1 MGYAANRKPNMK
13 TTSHAARIALAI
25 LSLAMPLGLRGNSE
39 KLAVQIGY
47 CGSIKD
53 IDRVKAAGFDY
64 IELRTTEIAAL
75 SDADFEQLREKMKRA
90 GLPVPAAYLFI
101 PPEIKLTGPA
111 INPEE
116 QMNYVRK
123 ALDRL
128 SRLGVGVVVF
138 GSGGAR
144 AYPAGFA
151 KDEAFRQLVDFC
163 RRIAPEARS
172 RNIVVAVE
180 PLRTQESNLIN
191 SIAEGLDLAAAVNDP
206 NIQLNLDFYHLEMVR
221 EDPAVILRAKDHIRH
236 VHMAN
241 PTGRVFPLRA
251 EEYDYKPLFRNLRQ
265 IGYQGGMSVE
275 AATTDF
281 EKEAPRSIAF
291 LRHEMEND
299 SK

>member
-1 MGYAANRKPNMK
+1 MK
-13 TTSHAARIALAI
+13 ATTQAARILLAI
-25 LSLAMPLGLRGNSE
+25 LLSLAVPLGLRGNSE
-39 KLAVQIGY
+39 RIAVQIGY

-53 IDRVKAAGFDY
+53 IDRAKAAGFDY

-75 SDADFEQLREKMKRA
+75 SDADFVQLQEKVKRT
-90 GLPVPAAYLFI
+90 GLPVRAAYLFI

-111 INPEE
+111 IDQEE
-116 QMNYVRK
+116 QMLYVRK
-123 ALDRL
+123 ALDRV
-128 SRLGVGVVVF
+128 SRLGVEVIAF

-144 AYPAGFA
+144 TYPAGFA
-151 KDEAFRQLVDFC
+151 KDEAFRQFVDFC
-163 RRIAPEARS
+163 RRIAPEARA
-172 RNIVVAVE
+172 RNIVIAVE

-191 SIAEGLDLAAAVNDP
+191 SIAEGLDLVAAVNDP
-206 NIQLNLDFYHLEMVR
+206 NIQLNLDFYHLEMAK
-221 EDPAVILRAKDHIRH
+221 EDPAIILRAKDHIRH

-241 PTGRVFPLRA
+241 PTGRILPLRA

-281 EKEAPRSIAF
+281 EKEAPQSIAF
-291 LRHEMEND
+291 LRHAMESS